1 MEPRA
6 ASTVALVRDSGA
18 ADDIETLLL
27 LRNSRLV
34 FEGGAWVFPGGK
46 IEPGD
51 YPARHGGRG
60 SPGNHDDEFEAACR
74 AAIRETREEAGIT
87 VDAGEFIHIS
97 HWTTPLGPPRRYAT
111 WFFVCPFPDRVPVV
125 VDNDE
130 ILDHR
135 WLTPRRAL
143 SLCEAGEIRLPL
155 PTRKT
160 LVTLSAYRDVNS
172 LCMAMRQADIE
183 VYPPGSAF
191 YTPPGMQGS
200 RQTDG

>member
-6 ASTVALVRDSGA
+6 ASTVVLVRDTAA

-46 IEPGD
+46 IEPDD
-51 YPARHGGRG
+51 YPAG
-60 SPGNHDDEFEAACR
+60 PGDPDEEYAAACR

-87 VDAGEFIHIS
+87 VDAGQFIHIS

-111 WFFVCPFPDRVPVV
+111 WFFVCPYPGRVPVV

-143 SLCEAGEIRLPL
+143 SLSDTGDIRLPL
-155 PTRKT
+155 PTHKT
-160 LVTLSAYRDVNS
+160 LVTLSAYRDVQS
-172 LCMAMRQADIE
+172 LCTAMRQADIE

-191 YTPPGMQGS
+191 YTPPRLPGS
-200 RQTDG
+200 RQTKG

>member
-1 MEPRA
+1 
-6 ASTVALVRDSGA
+6 VLVRDSVT

-27 LRNSRLV
+27 LRNSSLV

-46 IEPGD
+46 IEPHD
-51 YPARHGGRG
+51 YPDC
-60 SPGNHDDEFEAACR
+60 PGDSDGEFEAACR

-87 VDAGEFIHIS
+87 VDAGQFIHIA
-97 HWTTPLGPPRRYAT
+97 HWTTPVGPPRRYAT
-111 WFFVCPFPDRVPVV
+111 WFFVCPFPDAVPVV

-143 SLCEAGEIRLPL
+143 SLCEDEEIRLPL

-160 LVTLSAYRDVNS
+160 LVTLSAFRDVES
-172 LCMAMRQADIE
+172 LCVAMQGADIE
-183 VYPPGSAF
+183 VYPPDSVF
-191 YTPPGMQGS
+191 YTPPGVPGP
-200 RQTDG
+200 R

>member
-6 ASTVALVRDSGA
+6 ASTVVLVRDSGA
-18 ADDIETLLL
+18 TDDIETLLL

-46 IEPGD
+46 IEPDD
-51 YPARHGGRG
+51 YPGRHGSGG
-60 SPGNHDDEFEAACR
+60 THDAEFEAARR

-87 VDAGEFIHIS
+87 VDAGQFIHIS

-143 SLCEAGEIRLPL
+143 ALCETGTIRLPL

-160 LVTLSAYRDVNS
+160 LVTLSAYRDVRS
-172 LCMAMRQADIE
+172 LCRAMRRADIE
-183 VYPPGSAF
+183 VYPPDSAF
-191 YTPPGMQGS
+191 YVPPGVAGP

>member
-6 ASTVALVRDSGA
+6 ASTVVLVRDNGA
-18 ADDIETLLL
+18 ADDVETLLL

-34 FEGGAWVFPGGK
+34 FEGGAWVFPGGR
-46 IEPGD
+46 IEPDD
-51 YPARHGGRG
+51 YPAD
-60 SPGNHDDEFEAACR
+60 SGNHDDEYEAACR
-74 AAIRETREEAGIT
+74 AAIRETREEAGLT
-87 VDAGEFIHIS
+87 VDAGQFIHIS

-143 SLCEAGEIRLPL
+143 SLCDSGEIRLPL

-160 LVTLSAYRDVNS
+160 LVTLSAYRDVES
-172 LCMAMRQADIE
+172 LCVAMRRADIE
-183 VYPPGSAF
+183 VYPPDSGF
-191 YTPPGMQGS
+191 YTPPRIRGP
-200 RQTDG
+200 R